1 MQRHVYSHTCPDA
14 ATCLLTY
21 LSRCSDMSTHRLVQ
35 RQRYVY
41 SDLSRCSDMSTHRLV
56 QMQRHVYSQTC
67 PDAATCLL
75 TDLSRCSDMSTH
87 RLVQMQQHVYSQTC
101 PEAATCLA
109 QRLVSVNLHYK
120 NTTKGVGLVQIRH
133 HYHLIIFLQCLIRYV
148 WWACFSTGWHSGT
161 NYNPLLTNLF
171 L

>member
-1 MQRHVYSHTCPDA
+1 MQRHVYSQTCPDA
-14 ATCLLTY
+14 TTCLLT
-21 LSRCSDMSTHRLVQ
+21 
-35 RQRYVY
+35 
-41 SDLSRCSDMSTHRLV
+41 DLSRCSDMST
-56 QMQRHVYSQTC
+56 QTC

-87 RLVQMQQHVYSQTC
+87 RLVQMQRHVYSQTSRCSDMSTHRLVQMQQHVYSQTC
-101 PEAATCLA
+101 PDAATCLA
-109 QRLVSVNLHYK
+109 HRLVSVNLHYK
-120 NTTKGVGLVQIRH
+120 NTNKGVGLVQSRH

-148 WWACFSTGWHSGT
+148 WWACFSTGRHSGT